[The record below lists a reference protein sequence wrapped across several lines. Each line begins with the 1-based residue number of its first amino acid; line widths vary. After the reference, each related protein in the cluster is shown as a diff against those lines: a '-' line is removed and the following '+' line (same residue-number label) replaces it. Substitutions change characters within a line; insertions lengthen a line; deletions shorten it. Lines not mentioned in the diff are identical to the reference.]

1 MFVILGAILK
11 AVFLNITADIPS
23 IPVDLVTSSLSSAIA
38 TQSSVIK
45 NFSGQDVGVHGNR
58 SSSDKGGRHVL
69 KQLKKYWLRV
79 VAFSLPVD
87 ASNPFS
93 PTSVGIVAVVLF
105 NILTAFQK
113 TFWSGE
119 FKFSKYFLFSSR
131 RSPTTLFLK
140 DLYL

>member
-1 MFVILGAILK
+1 MAGDDIASAFGIGTILATFQSLGQQPYLILRLKMFVILRAILK

-79 VAFSLPVD
+79 VAFSLLVD

-93 PTSVGIVAVVLF
+93 PTSVGI
-105 NILTAFQK
+105 
-113 TFWSGE
+113 
-119 FKFSKYFLFSSR
+119 
-131 RSPTTLFLK
+131 
-140 DLYL
+140 